1 VEQLEKFFKS
11 IKLITIMGTERRRS
25 PRFILHQL
33 IEIEFDRET
42 FIPVQGLDL
51 SLHGVACK
59 TQLPLEL
66 YSRVYM
72 LIQLN
77 PNDEQSTLEAEGQV
91 LRCDPME
98 EGLYRIGIEFR
109 NLSASNIQ
117 KIKEWSSERE
127 PI

>member
-1 VEQLEKFFKS
+1 
-11 IKLITIMGTERRRS
+11 MRTERRRS

-51 SLHGVACK
+51 SLNGVACK

-77 PNDEQSTLEAEGQV
+77 PNDEQSTLEADGQV

-117 KIKEWSSERE
+117 KIKEWSSVRE
-127 PI
+127 PT